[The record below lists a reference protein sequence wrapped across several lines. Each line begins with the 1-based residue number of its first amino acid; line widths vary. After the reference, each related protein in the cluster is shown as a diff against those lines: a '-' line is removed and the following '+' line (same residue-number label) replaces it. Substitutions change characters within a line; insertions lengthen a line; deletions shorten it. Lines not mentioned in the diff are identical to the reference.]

1 MHTMAKDKAPEYF
14 TEWTDEMIER
24 FLVKRTNA
32 GELNDTDFDIAI
44 YAYQFM
50 LPEVF
55 TRFLVLFKET
65 GLDIN
70 AKNVEGQ
77 TVLQYI
83 STHGRSEEYVKALA
97 AAGAE

>member
-1 MHTMAKDKAPEYF
+1 MAKGKEPEYF
-14 TEWTDEMIER
+14 TDWTDEMIER
-24 FLVKRTNA
+24 FLIKRTSA

-55 TRFLVLFKET
+55 ARFLVLFKEASFN
-65 GLDIN
+65 IN